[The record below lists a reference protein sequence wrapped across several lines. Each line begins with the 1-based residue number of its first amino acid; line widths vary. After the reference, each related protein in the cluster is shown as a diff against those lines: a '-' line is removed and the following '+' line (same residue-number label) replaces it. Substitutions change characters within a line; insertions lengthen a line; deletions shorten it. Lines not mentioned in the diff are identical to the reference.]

1 MCGGEDMAKRKYSEV
16 EMIGALKQMEAGRSA
31 AEVGRELG
39 VSKHTVYA
47 WKAKY
52 GGMTGGGAQ
61 RLRQLEDEKGR
72 VKKTGGARRTQGG
85 SALAVEQVSGEP
97 AADLRAVERGGV
109 EPAVCEPEE
118 RRRVARELAGSGAG
132 EAEVGIPALAV
143 EAGRKRPAREP
154 QESVSRVPGSGAADP
169 EEEEK
174 TVAASGYFET
184 GGDESEPG
192 VGIGFCA

>member
-118 RRRVARELAGSGAG
+118 RRRGARELDAAGGG
-132 EAEVGIPALAV
+132 V
-143 EAGRKRPAREP
+143 E
-154 QESVSRVPGSGAADP
+154 
-169 EEEEK
+169 
-174 TVAASGYFET
+174 
-184 GGDESEPG
+184 GGDNRQPAPQQPG
-192 VGIGFCA
+192 FPTAAGVRGSHWGAQGAVGDRSAAMRRTERG